1 MPKATKQDAL
11 KAEAFETVKTLI
23 PAEYEEMLTTKVPTQ
38 KEPNRTLLEKHLTDY
53 TAKNSFDYFIH
64 KDLGGFLHRELDFYI
79 KNEVLH
85 IDDLDAQLINSQLT
99 IVRAIKQVG
108 EKIIRMLAQLENFQR
123 KLWLKKKFVV
133 QSDYC
138 ITLDRVPEK
147 LYPEI
152 IANEAQ
158 RKEWVRLFAIDEI
171 KGDLTTEGYSEPLTI
186 EFLKQNPFLVL
197 DTAFFD
203 AKFKHQLV
211 KGMENVDE
219 QTNGLLINSENFQ
232 ALELL
237 QEKFARRAKCAYID
251 PPYNAKSSEIM
262 YKNTFKHASWLSLM
276 ENRIN
281 VARNLLRDDS
291 VFEIAIDEVEN
302 ARLCLLNDALLD
314 FYSGRTDMS
323 IVINPSSQQG
333 KNFSTSSEY
342 VHFYFQD
349 EPNMLAKEIRS
360 EENADVRGFMNGAKG
375 EGGNYLRTSGKT
387 CFYPIYVKNNN
398 VIGFGDVCEDD
409 FHPISAN
416 VVNGDI
422 LEIYPIDAEG
432 VERKWLF
439 GRDTVSDIQSELSVK
454 KNRNTGL
461 YEIIRTKTEIN
472 YKTVW
477 TDSTYSAKE
486 HGTNLLSKMFKSP
499 VFSFPKSLYAVKD
512 CIGIAI
518 RNTQSSI
525 VLDFFA
531 GSGTTW
537 HAVIEH
543 NRDNEK
549 ANHKYVLCEM
559 GDYFNSATRP
569 RIEKALYSR
578 DWRDGKPVSRNGI
591 SQCFK
596 YIRLEQY
603 EDTLNN
609 LEIKKQQTD
618 WRDDEFH
625 ESYMLSY
632 MLDTETRDSLLNL
645 KMFVNPFNMSLK
657 TTKDNELVETKVDMV
672 ETFNY
677 LIGLNVETEDWFEN
691 DNICV
696 VQGKTHRGGLK
707 TLVIWRNC
715 EEIDNEKLCRFF
727 ERMDFRTR
735 DTEFDLIYVNG
746 DNTLPNL
753 RRDKENW
760 KVVLTEEEFAKR
772 MFEEA

>member
-1 MPKATKQDAL
+1 M
-11 KAEAFETVKTLI
+11 
-23 PAEYEEMLTTKVPTQ
+23 
-38 KEPNRTLLEKHLTDY
+38 
-53 TAKNSFDYFIH
+53 
-64 KDLGGFLHRELDFYI
+64 
-79 KNEVLH
+79 
-85 IDDLDAQLINSQLT
+85 
-99 IVRAIKQVG
+99 
-108 EKIIRMLAQLENFQR
+108 
-123 KLWLKKKFVV
+123 
-133 QSDYC
+133 
-138 ITLDRVPEK
+138 
-147 LYPEI
+147 
-152 IANEAQ
+152 
-158 RKEWVRLFAIDEI
+158 
-171 KGDLTTEGYSEPLTI
+171 
-186 EFLKQNPFLVL
+186 
-197 DTAFFD
+197 
-203 AKFKHQLV
+203 
-211 KGMENVDE
+211 
-219 QTNGLLINSENFQ
+219 
-232 ALELL
+232 
-237 QEKFARRAKCAYID
+237 
-251 PPYNAKSSEIM
+251 
-262 YKNTFKHASWLSLM
+262 
-276 ENRIN
+276 
-281 VARNLLRDDS
+281 
-291 VFEIAIDEVEN
+291 
-302 ARLCLLNDALLD
+302 
-314 FYSGRTDMS
+314 
-323 IVINPSSQQG
+323 
-333 KNFSTSSEY
+333 
-342 VHFYFQD
+342 
-349 EPNMLAKEIRS
+349 
-360 EENADVRGFMNGAKG
+360 
-375 EGGNYLRTSGKT
+375 
-387 CFYPIYVKNNN
+387 
-398 VIGFGDVCEDD
+398 
-409 FHPISAN
+409 
-416 VVNGDI
+416 
-422 LEIYPIDAEG
+422 
-432 VERKWLF
+432 ERKWLF

-531 GSGTTW
+531 GSGTTG

-543 NRDNEK
+543 NRDNEN

-578 DWRDGKPVSRNGI
+578 DWRDGKPISRNGI

-691 DNICV
+691 DHICV
-696 VQGKTHRGGLK
+696 VQGKTHRRGLK

-727 ERMDFRTR
+727 ERMDFRTH
-735 DTEFDLIYVNG
+735 DSEFDLIYVNG

-753 RRDKENW
+753 RRDEENW

-772 MFEEA
+772 MFENE